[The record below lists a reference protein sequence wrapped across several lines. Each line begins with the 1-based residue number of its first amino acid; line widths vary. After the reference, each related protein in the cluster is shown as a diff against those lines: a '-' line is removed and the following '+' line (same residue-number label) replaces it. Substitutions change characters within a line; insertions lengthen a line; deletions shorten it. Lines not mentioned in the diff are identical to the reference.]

1 MFDLSKF
8 QDDIGQLAGLKTYT
22 HLLLSFPIAD
32 RYAQRAAI
40 NALYT
45 ATETLI
51 SEFPWLAAEVVHEGR
66 TPGNSGT
73 FRLQSCPEF
82 SQPEDLVIVRD
93 ASSICP
99 SYKEICAARG
109 PCSMLP
115 VSALGPVVSF
125 PERYEDS
132 SIEPARVFMMQANFI
147 EGGLLLDLAAQ
158 HNFIDG
164 GGLFQCARLLAK
176 AMRNEPF
183 TATELSQGNRD
194 RRTIIPLLHPSE
206 PMLDHSHLRRPRI
219 PKPLPTPRAPA
230 SWHFFQ
236 VPAKQMAQ
244 LKHRAN
250 IELAQ
255 HSPQLQKLIP
265 FVSTNDALCA
275 FLWKRI
281 AAARRRHR
289 PQPAHR
295 RTKFSR
301 ALDSRRAMDVSP
313 EYMGQMG
320 YNASTRVAYGE
331 LDEMTLGETAAV
343 LRAQVA
349 EVNHAYAVRSWAT
362 FIAQEP
368 DKSTIMFG
376 GEFDPE
382 TDVGVSSLAHTELY
396 SCGFGDVLGHPS
408 LVRRPTSAPFEGCV
422 YFWSRTENG
431 DLGVMACLNEG
442 DVRALRRDRE
452 WAGHVE
458 YIG

>member
-22 HLLLSFPIAD
+22 HLLLSFPIPD
-32 RYAQRAAI
+32 RHAQRAAI
-40 NALYT
+40 TALYT
-45 ATETLI
+45 ATGTLI

-99 SYKEICAARG
+99 SYQEICAARG

-132 SIEPARVFMMQANFI
+132 SIEPARIFIMQANFI

-164 GGLFQCARLLAK
+164 GA
-176 AMRNEPF
+176 
-183 TATELSQGNRD
+183 
-194 RRTIIPLLHPSE
+194 
-206 PMLDHSHLRRPRI
+206 
-219 PKPLPTPRAPA
+219 PRAPA

-236 VPAKQMAQ
+236 VPAKQMTQ
-244 LKHRAN
+244 IKQRAN
-250 IELAQ
+250 TELASSSL
-255 HSPQLQKLIP
+255 HKLIP
-265 FVSTNDALCA
+265 LVSTNDSLCA

-281 AAARRRHR
+281 AAARRRQR

-301 ALDSRRAMDVSP
+301 AVDSRRAMDVSP

-320 YNASTRVAYGE
+320 YNASTRVSYGD
-331 LDEMTLGETAAV
+331 LDAMTLGETAGV
-343 LRAQVA
+343 LRAQVR

-376 GEFDPE
+376 GDFDPE

-442 DVRALRRDRE
+442 DVRALRRDRD
-452 WAGHVE
+452 WGRHVE